1 MIYVDDFIHRIEK
14 MTSTCQIN
22 AIINLSSKFEYK
34 TVPCFNHVPQG
45 ISDLYCKLNSL
56 QIINPR
62 QFELLPIEKF
72 RLINDRYLHFATI
85 NYTEK
90 LGFNISQKNVAGEWD
105 IMNINNDFL
114 ITYTLGS
121 FLTTKIWRWIN
132 YGKEIWQE
140 EYATNTRL
148 NRP

>member
-1 MIYVDDFIHRIEK
+1 MIYVDDFIYRIEK
-14 MTSTCQIN
+14 MISIGQIN
-22 AIINLSSKFEYK
+22 AKINFNSKFEYK
-34 TVPCFNHVPQG
+34 TVPCIRYVPQG

-72 RLINDRYLHFATI
+72 KLMNDRYLHFSNI
-85 NYTEK
+85 NHTK
-90 LGFNISQKNVAGEWD
+90 MLGFDISQINEAGEWD
-105 IMNINNDFL
+105 IRNISSDFL

-140 EYATNTRL
+140 E
-148 NRP
+148 

>member
-14 MTSTCQIN
+14 MIGMGQIN
-22 AIINLSSKFEYK
+22 AKINFNSKFEYK
-34 TVPCFNHVPQG
+34 TEPCISYVPHG

-72 RLINDRYLHFATI
+72 KLLNNKYLHFANIDHTVM
-85 NYTEK
+85 
-90 LGFNISQKNVAGEWD
+90 LGFDISQINEAGEWD
-105 IMNINNDFL
+105 IRNISNDFL
-114 ITYTLGS
+114 VTYTLGS

-140 EYATNTRL
+140 E
-148 NRP
+148 